1 MTVYL
6 VEARR
11 LLDLARADQK
21 AFDWLL
27 KGPGLRLASA
37 FFFAQQSIEKALK
50 ALKAVMLI
58 KGLVPSR
65 THNLL
70 ALAAEL
76 FAAGI
81 PTAVSPDELAV
92 LNPYAVT
99 FRYDDEDISTV
110 EPIEAQRLV
119 EAILNWADEL
129 LNREA

>member
-1 MTVYL
+1 
-6 VEARR
+6 
-11 LLDLARADQK
+11 
-21 AFDWLL
+21 
-27 KGPGLRLASA
+27 
-37 FFFAQQSIEKALK
+37 
-50 ALKAVMLI
+50 MLI

-76 FAAGI
+76 SAAGI
-81 PTAVSPDELAV
+81 PTAISPDELAV

-110 EPIEAQRLV
+110 EPDEAHRLV
-119 EAILNWADEL
+119 ETILNWADEL